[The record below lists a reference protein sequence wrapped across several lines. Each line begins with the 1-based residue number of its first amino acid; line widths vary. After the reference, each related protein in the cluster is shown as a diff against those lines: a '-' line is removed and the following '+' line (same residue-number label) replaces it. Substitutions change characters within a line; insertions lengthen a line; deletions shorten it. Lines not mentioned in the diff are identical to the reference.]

1 MAPCHP
7 EPGAREAGDEGSAFS
22 PAQIRAIVRVSPS
35 PSIRAAILAGA
46 LLSANVRLA
55 QTQIRRPSTTPLPPP
70 SLVHGRLVTVD
81 DGPVAGMRALI
92 DWGSVVDT
100 VLFDAIGRFAM
111 LPGSSRG
118 DSLTLIVEAADSG
131 RYHRVRARISAQ
143 RISGALD
150 VLLIPR
156 LWRVDGGRFAGA
168 EVPIDVDAVLRRG
181 DDRGSFGRLRGKQLI
196 GWTVGSFPVPVV
208 LRRDSGSRLSEDD
221 SIAFWST
228 VRTVEQ
234 SLGGRYFLPA
244 GDTLL
249 RGTIYPVDIRIDPR
263 LNADAKT
270 WVSWNRDG
278 QIFEGLISFR
288 SSAEL
293 RSESVVGHELLHLLG
308 FGHTAA
314 WPSTLSPRITN
325 GTGVTAADVAYAQ
338 LLLRAHELE
347 RSLEIVGGFT
357 ASMLS
362 RP

>member
-1 MAPCHP
+1 MAV
-7 EPGAREAGDEGSAFS
+7 RKTTGSMRAS
-22 PAQIRAIVRVSPS
+22 PRSIIRAT
-35 PSIRAAILAGA
+35 
-46 LLSANVRLA
+46 LLTGVLLCADVPFASA
-55 QTQIRRPSTTPLPPP
+55 QIRRPSTTPLPPP
-70 SLVHGRLVTVD
+70 SLVRGRLVTVD
-81 DGPVAGMRALI
+81 DGSVAGMRALI

-100 VLFDAIGRFAM
+100 VLFDAVGRFAM
-111 LPGSSRG
+111 LPETSRG

-131 RYHRVRARISAQ
+131 RYHPVRARLAVQ
-143 RISGALD
+143 RISGSLD

-168 EVPIDVDAVLRRG
+168 EIPIDVEAVLRRG
-181 DDRGSFGRLRGKQLI
+181 DDRGSFGRVRGKQLI

-208 LRRDSGSRLSEDD
+208 IRRDSGSRFSEDD

-228 VRTVEQ
+228 VRNVEE
-234 SLGGRYFLPA
+234 SLGGRFFLPA

-288 SSAEL
+288 SAAEL

-325 GTGVTAADVAYAQ
+325 GTGVTATDVAYAQ

-347 RSLEIVGGFT
+347 RSLEIAGGFT
-357 ASMLS
+357 ASTLA
-362 RP
+362 REARRR

>member
-1 MAPCHP
+1 MRASPCP
-7 EPGAREAGDEGSAFS
+7 IVGAAL
-22 PAQIRAIVRVSPS
+22 V
-35 PSIRAAILAGA
+35 AGA
-46 LLSANVRLA
+46 LLCVDPRIAFA
-55 QTQIRRPSTTPLPPP
+55 QLRRATSPLPPP
-70 SLVHGRLVTVD
+70 NLVHGRLVTVD
-81 DGPVAGMRALI
+81 DGPVESVRALI

-111 LPGSSRG
+111 LPQTGAG
-118 DSLTLIVEAADSG
+118 DSLTLLVEPGDSG
-131 RYHRVRARISAQ
+131 RYHPVRARLSVQ
-143 RISGALD
+143 RLSGALD

-156 LWRVDGGRFAGA
+156 IWRVDGGRFSGA
-168 EVPIDVDAVLRRG
+168 EIPIDVDAVLRRG
-181 DDRGSFGRLRGKQLI
+181 EDRGSFGRVKGKQLI

-208 LRRDSGSRLSEDD
+208 LRHDGGSRFSAED

-228 VRTVEQ
+228 VRTVEE
-234 SLGGRYFLPA
+234 SLGGRFFLPA

-288 SSAEL
+288 TAAEL
-293 RSESVVGHELLHLLG
+293 RSEPVVGHELLHLLG

-325 GTGVTAADVAYAQ
+325 GGGVTATDVAYAQ

-347 RSLEIVGGFT
+347 RSLAIAGGFA

-362 RP
+362 RETRRP